1 MTLMPSTTRPFYFW
15 MEQQIDG
22 RSYAHLQ
29 DAANI
34 ADAMTFHKR
43 ACEFGWATDAEKA
56 GVSALWERVKDD
68 EGRQVSVKVC
78 RPHQWRE
85 VP

>member
-1 MTLMPSTTRPFYFW
+1 MTLMPDTTKPFYFW

-34 ADAMTFHKR
+34 QDAMLFHKR
-43 ACEFGWATDAEKA
+43 ACEFGWATEAEKA
-56 GVSALWERVKDD
+56 GVSALWERTKD
-68 EGRQVSVKVC
+68 GVKVC